1 LKKSYTLYIVSNC
14 QDGYIQAFLNYHK
27 MWDYFE
33 DFECSGKTS
42 RFKGENIKLIIDRN
56 NLDKAIYVGDTQ
68 GDLNAANLALIPFV
82 YASYGF
88 GVIDRDAISIRD
100 FSGIEIVVKQERII

>member
-33 DFECSGKTS
+33 DFECSGKTG

-68 GDLNAANLALIPFV
+68 GDLNAANFALIPFV

-88 GVIDRDAISIRD
+88 GVIDRDAISING
-100 FSGIEIVVKQERII
+100 FSEIEIVVKQERII